1 METTI
6 CEMTVHSQHNCYAVG
21 QAAMDYLQNNTAV
34 STRLE
39 VGTNLIKISGGS
51 FNYKNDSGHSGEP
64 LVMIWIYG
72 GKVTNN
78 KTGVLVSSTWESI
91 NGYDDNL
98 TLEVTEPATL
108 CAFFFDTYIEDNDGE
123 VQLSIARI

>member
-1 METTI
+1 MDATVSELK
-6 CEMTVHSQHNCYAVG
+6 VHSKHNCYAIG
-21 QAAMDYLQNNTAV
+21 EAAMSYLQTEVAV

-39 VGTNLIKISGGS
+39 VGTNLIKISSGS

-64 LVMIWIYG
+64 LVMLWIYG
-72 GKVTNN
+72 GKVTNK
-78 KTGVLVSSTWESI
+78 KTGVLVNSTWESL
-91 NGYDDNL
+91 NGYDDSL

-123 VQLSIARI
+123 IQLTIARI